1 MLYQILA
8 NITARLPSAL
18 KYRLVKL
25 KPAYL
30 TVLAWGKPVVQVK
43 TAAGPFR
50 WRIDALTSQ
59 QYLLGTCEPYMQK
72 AFMDTVRAGAVV
84 YDVGACAGFHT
95 LFCSLLVGPTGQV
108 IAFEPNPACIASIRK
123 QIRLNSGLPA
133 TILPYAVS
141 DRSGILHLDTSMP
154 AGETF
159 LTTSGG
165 VEVEARSIDSLLAQ
179 GAIAPPN
186 IIKIDVEGHEEQV
199 IRGAMETLRRHSP
212 IILCDYNDG
221 TTLPSLIQLLTP
233 LGYAVSAGP
242 PIIAMPCRES

>member
-1 MLYQILA
+1 MLYKIFA
-8 NITARLPSAL
+8 KITARLPSAL

-25 KPAYL
+25 KPAYINL
-30 TVLAWGKPVVQVK
+30 LAWRNPVVQVK
-43 TAAGPFR
+43 TAAGQFR
-50 WRIDALTSQ
+50 WRIDRLTSQ

-72 AFMDTVRAGAVV
+72 AFMDMVRAGAVV

-108 IAFEPNPACIASIRK
+108 IAFEPNPVCITSIHK
-123 QIRLNSGLPA
+123 QIDLNSDLPA

-141 DRSGILHLDTSMP
+141 DHSGIVHLDTSKP

-165 VEVEARSIDSLLAQ
+165 VAVEARSIDALLDE
-179 GAIAPPN
+179 GVIAPPN

-199 IRGAMETLRRHSP
+199 IRGAMETLRKHSP

-221 TTLPSLIQLLTP
+221 TTLVRLTQLLTP

-242 PIIAMPCRES
+242 PITAIPGGN

>member
-18 KYRLVKL
+18 KYRLVRL

-30 TVLAWGKPVVQVK
+30 AVLAWRNPVVQVK

-50 WRIDALTSQ
+50 WRIDGLTSQ

-72 AFMDTVRAGAVV
+72 AFMETVHKGAVV

-95 LFCSLLVGPTGQV
+95 LFCSLLVGPTGKV
-108 IAFEPNPACIASIRK
+108 IAFDPNPACITSIRG

-133 TILPYAVS
+133 TVLPYAVS
-141 DRSGILHLDTSMP
+141 DGCGTLHLDTSMP

-159 LTTSGG
+159 LTKSGG
-165 VEVEARSIDSLLAQ
+165 VEVEARSIDSLLAE

-199 IRGAMETLRRHSP
+199 IRGAIETLRRHSP

-221 TTLPSLIQLLTP
+221 TTLPKLTQLLTP

-242 PIIAMPCRES
+242 PITAIPCPEK